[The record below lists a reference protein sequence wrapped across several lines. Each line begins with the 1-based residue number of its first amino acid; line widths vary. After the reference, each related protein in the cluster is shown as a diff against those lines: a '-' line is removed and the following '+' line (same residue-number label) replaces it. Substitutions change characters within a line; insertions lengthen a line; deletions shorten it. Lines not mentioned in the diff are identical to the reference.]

1 MNLRRLIYSSHAMPN
16 FNYQDL
22 KEIMDVSNKNNRLSG
37 LTGILCYCDCMFLQ
51 VLEGNCE
58 VVSRTYHRIATDKR
72 HHTPTLIEC
81 VPIESRIFGNWSM
94 HMIRLIDLNP
104 ETVKRLI
111 LQYSDTTSFKPNL
124 MTPYQCLEF
133 SKKVARLQ
141 LQIQKSSEEE

>member
-1 MNLRRLIYSSHAMPN
+1 MPLHRLIYSSYAVPN

-22 KEIMDVSNKNNRLSG
+22 KAIMEVSNKNNRLAG
-37 LTGILCYCDCMFLQ
+37 ITGILSYCDSMFLQ
-51 VLEGNCE
+51 ILEGNCE
-58 VVSRTYHRIATDKR
+58 VISRTYHRIATDKR

-81 VPIESRIFGNWSM
+81 IPIESRIFGNWSM

-104 ETVKRLI
+104 DTLKRLI

-133 SKKVARLQ
+133 SKRIAKLQ
-141 LQIQKSSEEE
+141 LSNQKSPEES